1 MLNQKTKKKKSLN
14 GAGARPSVS
23 PLRSADW
30 TAMRA
35 ASRSGTFLAAARR
48 ARPRDAVR
56 YANGGGSSSPRMR
69 ANVQAN
75 CCWGSVG
82 GRYSHR
88 RERKEKERKGRAD
101 SVSLRFIIGA
111 RAALVN
117 CQRGD
122 VSFVGSC
129 CQAAPTASHPRAN
142 KRNLSTRYPLMSRM
156 PKHQCHTHEE
166 EKEEGGENTFS
177 PECAWVFFFMTSA
190 KGAAKR

>member
-1 MLNQKTKKKKSLN
+1 MN

-35 ASRSGTFLAAARR
+35 ASRSGTFLATARR

-75 CCWGSVG
+75 CCRGSVG

-88 RERKEKERKGRAD
+88 RERKEKGRGEKKNKAE

-166 EKEEGGENTFS
+166 EKEEEKGKKKHLF
-177 PECAWVFFFMTSA
+177 PRVCMVFLMTSA

>member
-35 ASRSGTFLAAARR
+35 ASRSGTFLATARR

-56 YANGGGSSSPRMR
+56 YANGSGSSSPRMR

-82 GRYSHR
+82 GRYSHW
-88 RERKEKERKGRAD
+88 RERKEKEKKGW
-101 SVSLRFIIGA
+101 LRVAPLYNRSPSGA
-111 RAALVN
+111 
-117 CQRGD
+117 GE
-122 VSFVGSC
+122 
-129 CQAAPTASHPRAN
+129 
-142 KRNLSTRYPLMSRM
+142 LSTGGCFLRGEVLPSCPHGKSPPCEQEESLNTL
-156 PKHQCHTHEE
+156 PTHE
-166 EKEEGGENTFS
+166 
-177 PECAWVFFFMTSA
+177 
-190 KGAAKR
+190 